1 MSLHKLPASVNELEK
16 TQVQQSTQ
24 TQDEDVP
31 PGSDTSSSTG
41 DDDDENW
48 DDWVSESEKKK
59 SYMSLFDSSS
69 LPSVEAVLKYD
80 KEKFGVDL
88 EEISKKLDL
97 DFHRRARLINY
108 IRKENPKPQ
117 DVLVLN
123 GSEDLFS
130 KDEYLIPVVENDPL
144 LQVGSDDWSDSESES
159 PAKDKDEVIRALK
172 RKLDQ
177 AKQDLADFRA
187 FVDKQLRTSEVT
199 RSLDDSKEGSS
210 AEQPK
215 RDDDSHY
222 FESYGMNGMYLNVFH
237 S

>member
-159 PAKDKDEVIRALK
+159 PAKDKDDVIRALK

>member
-48 DDWVSESEKKK
+48 DDWVSESENKK

-69 LPSVEAVLKYD
+69 FPSVEAVLKYD

-88 EEISKKLDL
+88 EEISRKLYL

-117 DVLVLN
+117 DVLALT
-123 GSEDLFS
+123 GSEDFFS
-130 KDEYLIPVVENDPL
+130 KDEYLIPVLENDPL
-144 LQVGSDDWSDSESES
+144 LQVGSDDWSDSDPES
-159 PAKDKDEVIRALK
+159 PAKDKDDVIRTLK

-177 AKQDLADFRA
+177 AKQDLAEFHA
-187 FVDKQLRTSEVT
+187 FVEKQLQVSELT
-199 RSLDDSKEGSS
+199 RSLDETKEGTTT
-210 AEQPK
+210 EQPK

>member
-16 TQVQQSTQ
+16 IQVRQSTQ
-24 TQDEDVP
+24 TQNEDVP
-31 PGSDTSSSTG
+31 SGSDTSSSTG

-48 DDWVSESEKKK
+48 DDWVSESESKKT
-59 SYMSLFDSSS
+59 YMSLFDSSS

-80 KEKFGVDL
+80 KENFGVDL
-88 EEISKKLDL
+88 EEISKKLNL

-108 IRKENPKPQ
+108 IRKDNPKPQ
-117 DVLVLN
+117 DVLALS
-123 GSEDLFS
+123 GSEDLFT

-144 LQVGSDDWSDSESES
+144 LQVGSDDWSDSDSES
-159 PAKDKDEVIRALK
+159 PSKDKDDVIRALK

-177 AKQDLADFRA
+177 AKQELADFRA
-187 FVDKQLRTSEVT
+187 FVEKQLRISEVT
-199 RSLDDSKEGSS
+199 RSLDDSREGLST
-210 AEQPK
+210 EQPK

-222 FESYGMNGMYLNVFH
+222 FESYGMNGMYIIDFL

>member
-48 DDWVSESEKKK
+48 DDWVSESESKK

-69 LPSVEAVLKYD
+69 FPSVEAVLKYD

-97 DFHRRARLINY
+97 DFHRRARLVNY

-117 DVLVLN
+117 DVLALT
-123 GSEDLFS
+123 GSEDFFS
-130 KDEYLIPVVENDPL
+130 KDEYLIPVLENDPL
-144 LQVGSDDWSDSESES
+144 LQVGSDDWSDSDSES
-159 PAKDKDEVIRALK
+159 PAKDKDDVIRTLK

-177 AKQDLADFRA
+177 AKQDLADFHA
-187 FVDKQLRTSEVT
+187 FVENQLQVSELT
-199 RSLDDSKEGSS
+199 RSLDETKEETTT
-210 AEQPK
+210 EQPK

-222 FESYGMNGMYLNVFH
+222 FESYGMNGMYLNVFQ

>member
-31 PGSDTSSSTG
+31 PESDTSSSTG

-48 DDWVSESEKKK
+48 DDWVSESENKK

-159 PAKDKDEVIRALK
+159 PAKDKDDVIRALK